1 MVSYITTIIFLY
13 IIFIKGY
20 KLLNINR
27 ETKKLFN
34 ILKQYGNVNQVANN
48 KLEFKSGW
56 YKRIIWLDEI
66 TVKGCSIRLAARL
79 SSVYYC
85 LDKNTENVL
94 KGETATD
101 VEIARI
107 QNDRIYRVHG
117 LLNLAIEIIAHIDHL
132 KIYNTKRLR

>member
-1 MVSYITTIIFLY
+1 MFRVSEECD
-13 IIFIKGY
+13 
-20 KLLNINR
+20 KLAR
-27 ETKKLFN
+27 
-34 ILKQYGNVNQVANN
+34 ILKIYGNVKKVAINQ
-48 KLEFKSGW
+48 LEFKSGR

-66 TVKGCSIRLAARL
+66 AIKGCSVRLAARL

-94 KGETATD
+94 KGQTDTD

-107 QNDRIYRVHG
+107 NNDRIYRVHG
-117 LLNLAIEIIAHIDHL
+117 LLNLAIEIVAYIDHL